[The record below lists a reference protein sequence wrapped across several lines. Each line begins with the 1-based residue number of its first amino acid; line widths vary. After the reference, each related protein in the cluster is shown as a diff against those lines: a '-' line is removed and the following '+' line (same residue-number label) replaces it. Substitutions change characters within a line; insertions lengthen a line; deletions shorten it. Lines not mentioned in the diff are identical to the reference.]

1 MGKSNIVLI
10 GMPSSGKTTIG
21 KPLSLALGMDFIDTD
36 NIIIAK
42 ENKELKDIVNQ
53 DGLKKFLEIQEKSLL
68 ELHLTNYV
76 ISTGGSVIYN
86 KTAMEHL
93 KNNGMVFYLRLTLD
107 EIKNRLGS
115 KRRLARNVG
124 QTFADVYKERTP
136 LYEGFADITIDCNK
150 KNVHSI
156 VQEITD
162 VYTKH
167 I

>member
-107 EIKNRLGS
+107 EIKTGWVVRGDSQEMSGKPLQMYI
-115 KRRLARNVG
+115 RREHRFMRGL
-124 QTFADVYKERTP
+124 P
-136 LYEGFADITIDCNK
+136 I
-150 KNVHSI
+150 
-156 VQEITD
+156 
-162 VYTKH
+162 
-167 I
+167 